1 MISWLLALLASSQVP
16 YELLALVF
24 AYICGLEK
32 KNLPFSLFSKLMF
45 YLYLKSFLRLFFH
58 FLYFTVDVFRK
69 LGTKQSIEKLTLDR
83 AATIS
88 REACISP
95 CSLILAILYLERLTL
110 KNPEY
115 LSKIS
120 SSRLFIIS
128 VMVASKFM
136 NDEGVEDE
144 VYNDEWAASSGL
156 DVSEINEL
164 EREFLSAIVI
174 PLVVSSGLFF
184 FKIGRRDEHFQI
196 LGNEDV
202 AMHGYS
208 NLGAPVCTKG
218 KRHLLLLLEIALHG
232 FLTYTDVDV
241 IANKALLRDCWN
253 LLAENVLKVA
263 AVSLTAYAA
272 SVFALVGSALL
283 VGRLPLATNTSS
295 PSIWQSSNWNL
306 TSSFIPFTI
315 PPTDIDS
322 NEPLPF
328 DSTLPDSFEMMGR
341 SFQSLQMR
349 KVLSGSFEFSDQLGF
364 YLFKKSAI
372 DPSLLRYKEIGDFET
387 WNSLAAVKI

>member
-1 MISWLLALLASSQVP
+1 
-16 YELLALVF
+16 
-24 AYICGLEK
+24 
-32 KNLPFSLFSKLMF
+32 
-45 YLYLKSFLRLFFH
+45 
-58 FLYFTVDVFRK
+58 
-69 LGTKQSIEKLTLDR
+69 
-83 AATIS
+83 
-88 REACISP
+88 
-95 CSLILAILYLERLTL
+95 
-110 KNPEY
+110 
-115 LSKIS
+115 
-120 SSRLFIIS
+120 
-128 VMVASKFM
+128 MVASKFM

-164 EREFLSAIVI
+164 EREFLSAIDW
-174 PLVVSSGLFF
+174 SLFVDSNSF
-184 FKIGRRDEHFQI
+184 EHFQ
-196 LGNEDV
+196 
-202 AMHGYS
+202 
-208 NLGAPVCTKG
+208 G
-218 KRHLLLLLEIALHG
+218 KIERSISMRQSALHG